1 MCSRIRALTSLLTVR
16 WSLSAHVL
24 QRSGMVIVFGIAAF
38 ERICSIVVC
47 VPIAVIVAEP

>member
-1 MCSRIRALTSLLTVR
+1 MCSRIRALTSLLTVT

-24 QRSGMVIVFGIAAF
+24 RRSGTATGFGIVAL
-38 ERICSIVVC
+38 ERIRSIVVC